1 VTWANPSSLDIGM
14 KGVDK
19 LYLVTEAAS
28 ETELEFNAAQCA
40 GVKHVVRLSVTGA
53 ENPFEI
59 FAQWHSN
66 AEAHLRASGMQWT
79 MLRPQH
85 FMSNA
90 LIWTVFW
97 VHLFRYKL
105 VQAPQLFWQTQPRA
119 TIRQTSASALAFV
132 IEFLIIDGDAA
143 VIHQTEVGL

>member
-1 VTWANPSSLDIGM
+1 MGKITDW
-14 KGVDK
+14 
-19 LYLVTEAAS
+19 
-28 ETELEFNAAQCA
+28 
-40 GVKHVVRLSVTGA
+40 
-53 ENPFEI
+53 
-59 FAQWHSN
+59 
-66 AEAHLRASGMQWT
+66 QWT
-79 MLRPQH
+79 MLWPQQ

-105 VQAPQLFWQTQPRA
+105 AQAPQFFWQTQPRA
-119 TIRQTSASALAFV
+119 TIRQTCASALAFV